1 MPFQTH
7 MNIDPPQA
15 WPGDFASANPR
26 YTTIGGEGA
35 CRAGAALTAAT
46 FAWLQPDGVTVLNS
60 GTGTPDGFIR
70 RGGQG
75 NIPNY
80 LGNSSMVIP
89 KGFPVTVFASG
100 DVYMKS
106 PGATTRG
113 GAVYCDATGVL
124 ADSAATGAIKTNF
137 IYATAVTAAGQMVVI
152 TTVPGV

>member
-1 MPFQTH
+1 MSFQTH

-46 FAWLQPDGVTVLNS
+46 FGWLQSDGVTVLNS
-60 GTGTPDGFIR
+60 GTTTPDGFIR

-80 LGNSSMVIP
+80 LGNSSMSIP
-89 KGFPVTVFASG
+89 KGFMVTVFPSG
-100 DVYMKS
+100 DFWVKS
-106 PGATTRG
+106 AGAATRG
-113 GAVYCDATGVL
+113 ASVYCDATGAI

-137 IYATAVTAAGQMVVI
+137 IYATAATAAGEMVVI
-152 TTVPGV
+152 TAKPGV